1 MYAHFKIPK
10 EYEGPCSGS
19 DQSNIEG
26 PIYNSYYQWV
36 PIFLMFLAV
45 FFYLPRMMWMLMEGG
60 LMKFF
65 GKGTTT
71 RLIEE
76 PEEKRDRL
84 VRYVNG
90 LQGCQLFSW
99 QNSVSPTWFFF
110 IFVDFSQTTFT
121 INTTFTITASYF
133 AKHLTSS
140 LW

>member
-90 LQGCQLFSW
+90 LQGCQLIYGKT
-99 QNSVSPTWFFF
+99 QCDQLIC
-110 IFVDFSQTTFT
+110 IFADFSQTTFT